1 MKIIRRAS
9 AHWAGSGKEGAG
21 TVSTTSGVLSETQ
34 YSFNTRFADGI
45 GTNPEEL
52 LGAAHAGCFSMKL
65 AFVLQG
71 AGVTAESIDTEA
83 KVILEDAG
91 ITTVELDV
99 KVKAPGLS
107 DEQFQV
113 YAQDAKDNCPVS
125 KLFNAQIIL
134 QATLLA

>member
-1 MKIIRRAS
+1 MKIIRRAN
-9 AHWAGSGKEGAG
+9 AHWAGSGKEGVG
-21 TVSTTSGVLSETQ
+21 TVSTTSGVLDQTQ

-71 AGVTAESIDTEA
+71 AGITAESIDTEA

-91 ITTVELDV
+91 ITTIELTV
-99 KVKAPGLS
+99 QVKAPGL
-107 DEQFQV
+107 DDAQFQV

-125 KLFNAQIIL
+125 KLFNAQINM
-134 QATLLA
+134 QASLVQ